1 MKILDSN
8 HTPLLIK
15 NKSNIKERMSP
26 NKSVG
31 KRKHSNSLSKKKSSH
46 RSVSKN
52 NDMNTI
58 IQPYKNIKHLFDF

>member
-1 MKILDSN
+1 
-8 HTPLLIK
+8 
-15 NKSNIKERMSP
+15 MSP

-58 IQPYKNIKHLFDF
+58 IQPYKNIKHLFDFWDPETQDKRNKRYLDNYVK